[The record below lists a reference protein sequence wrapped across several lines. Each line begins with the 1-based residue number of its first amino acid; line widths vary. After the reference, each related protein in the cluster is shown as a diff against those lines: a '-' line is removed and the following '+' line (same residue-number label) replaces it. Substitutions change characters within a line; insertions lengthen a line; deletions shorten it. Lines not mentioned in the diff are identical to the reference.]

1 MQGHRPH
8 EGQVFDAITI
18 GLQDSFDKTRTISIL
33 DMWSNAALSGIHKT
47 FMKALG
53 NLKTDVTFRQS
64 KIPELIKD
72 LGNNLYSSDMTAFT
86 DRFPRE
92 LEVAVISEIYGKE
105 TGNR

>member
-1 MQGHRPH
+1 MKGHKPH
-8 EGQVFDAITI
+8 EGKVYDAITI
-18 GLQDSFDKTRTISIL
+18 GLQDKFNKTRTISIL

-47 FMKALG
+47 FMHALS

-64 KIPELIKD
+64 KIPKLIKN
-72 LGNNLYSSDMTAFT
+72 LGTNLYSSDMTAFT

-105 TGNR
+105 TASR